1 MIPSRDLV
9 VLRMA
14 QTYNTKAW
22 DMEGSLIDSL
32 AALPQ

>member
-1 MIPSRDLV
+1 

-14 QTYNTKAW
+14 QTYNAKAW